1 MKYNQFAYS
10 LPTPQ
15 QQILELQRI
24 KMYPVDVAQYS
35 FDKLTRR
42 IFRQF
47 FPDYRSQAALETQLR
62 NLLVD
67 EQQNLFT
74 YLANIG
80 DRFEQHAFYN
90 VALQLLGFY
99 TPSEFSLDDP
109 IATMKQLGL
118 PFVDKLYFNTESLT
132 SAVYQLLNTPSKNGL
147 TFIDNLAARGY
158 YTVNLSANEQQRPLF
173 FNGKAQ
179 ATFSADQLIREV
191 VYVESDL
198 DTDHDGQRDLLE
210 ATIIRPKPANDFIKL
225 PALYTANPYF
235 KGTTDT
241 PMNEVDVKLAVKPTG
256 DARENQD
263 NFDDFPVFD
272 TTNPSAA
279 LTNPFA
285 NHPSVAEPSLIGTVT
300 LNDYFLHRGFASV
313 YAAGIGT
320 RGSDGIRTCGSPEET
335 ASTIAIIEWLH
346 GDRRAFTDR
355 SRLDEIAA
363 TWCSGHVA
371 MTGKSYLGTLAI
383 AAATTGVAGLD
394 TVISE
399 AAISSWYDYYR
410 EHGLVVAPQTFQ
422 GEDADVLTNECFSR
436 QKDAGDYAKVKLF
449 YQEKLAQMKHDQ
461 DRETGSYNHFW
472 DERNYRNNID
482 LVKCPIVSVH
492 GLNDWNVKPK
502 NVYKLNEALKAQGI
516 SHKVILHQ
524 GQHIY
529 INNFP
534 SLDFYDLIN
543 MWLANKLCGLKNHA
557 DAIFPDYLIQSNL
570 DESDWQTP
578 TNWTG
583 TIQKELSFA
592 QDFENSSDHETQFI
606 DDGVKAFHESGLSD
620 LAWEEA
626 FINQD
631 ERFAKNQLVFKT
643 PTASEERLITGR
655 PVVQLTVKSSAN
667 RGLISAML
675 VDYGEA
681 HRLTVRPQNLELQA
695 RQLGYHG
702 PLETTMAFKPDTKMT
717 SAKLIAKGHLNLQ
730 NRNNSYEGQPVE
742 PNQEYTFDLNL
753 QPTYYHLPAGHQLGV
768 ILYATD
774 MGMTIRDQNE
784 LTYSFDLENSRLK
797 LNLGKT
803 ER

>member
-24 KMYPVDVAQYS
+24 KIYPVDVAQYS
-35 FDKLTRR
+35 FDKLTRHV
-42 IFRQF
+42 FRHL
-47 FPDYRSQAALETQLR
+47 FPDYRSQAALETQFS
-62 NLLVD
+62 NLLVNKD
-67 EQQNLFT
+67 QTLFS

-99 TPSEFSLDDP
+99 TPLDFSLTDP
-109 IATMKQLGL
+109 IATMKKLGL
-118 PFVDKLYFNTESLT
+118 PFVDKQYFNTESLT
-132 SAVYQLLNTPSKNGL
+132 SAVYQLLNTRSKNGYAL
-147 TFIDNLAARGY
+147 IDNLAARGY
-158 YTVNLSANEQQRPLF
+158 YAVNLSSGEQQRPLF

-179 ATFSADQLIREV
+179 ATFSADNLIREV

-198 DTDHDGQRDLLE
+198 DTDNDGQRDLLE
-210 ATIIRPKPANDFIKL
+210 ATIIRPQTANDFIKL

-241 PMNEVDVKLAVKPTG
+241 SMNNVDLKMAAKPIG

-263 NFDDFPVFD
+263 QFDDFKTFA
-272 TTNPSAA
+272 TTNPATA

-300 LNDYFLHRGFASV
+300 LSDYFLQRGFASV

-320 RGSDGIRTCGSPEET
+320 RGSDGIGTCGSPEQT

-355 SRLDEIAA
+355 SRLDEVAA
-363 TWCSGHVA
+363 TWCSGHVS

-422 GEDADVLTNECFSR
+422 GEDTDVLTNECFSR
-436 QKDAGDYAKVKLF
+436 QKDAGDYAKVKPF
-449 YQEKLAQMKHDQ
+449 YDQKLAQMKQDQ

-472 DERNYRNNID
+472 DVRNYRNNIN

-502 NVYKLNEALKAQGI
+502 NVYKLNQVLKEQGI
-516 SHKVILHQ
+516 DHKVILHQ

-543 MWLANKLCGLKNHA
+543 MWLSNKLCGIENHA

-578 TNWTG
+578 ATWDGATE
-583 TIQKELSFA
+583 KDFA
-592 QDFENSSDHETQFI
+592 LTKNFEITSENKDHFV
-606 DDGVKAFHESGLSD
+606 DNGVQAFHESGLKD

-626 FINQD
+626 FIQQD
-631 ERFAKNQLVFKT
+631 KRFANNQIVFKT
-643 PTASEERLITGR
+643 PELKEELLITGR
-655 PVVQLTVKSSAN
+655 PVVHLNVKSSAN
-667 RGLISAML
+667 HGLISAML
-675 VDYGEA
+675 IDYGEA
-681 HRLTVRPQNLELQA
+681 KRLTVRPQTVELQT

-702 PLETTMAFKPDTKMT
+702 PLETTMAFKTAAAATP
-717 SAKLIAKGHLNLQ
+717 AKLIAKGHLNLQ
-730 NRNNSYEGQPVE
+730 NRLNAYESERVE
-742 PNQEYTFDLNL
+742 PDQQYELDLRL
-753 QPTYYHLPAGHQLGV
+753 QPTYYHLPAGHRLGI

-784 LTYSFDLENSRLK
+784 ITYTFDLESSK
-797 LNLGKT
+797 LVVNLG
-803 ER
+803 